1 MAIRWRI
8 TELRE
13 KKGWTSYRLAKVAG
27 LEPSTVYKLEK
38 KGDLTEIDT
47 VTLEKLA
54 AALGHTA
61 DPFELLQHHAPKR
74 R

>member
-1 MAIRWRI
+1 MPFRWHF
-8 TELRE
+8 TELR
-13 KKGWTSYRLAKVAG
+13 KAQGLTAYALAKKAG

-47 VTLEKLA
+47 ATLEKLA
-54 AALGHTA
+54 RALGVE
-61 DPFELLQHHAPKR
+61 DPRTLLQHRWDR